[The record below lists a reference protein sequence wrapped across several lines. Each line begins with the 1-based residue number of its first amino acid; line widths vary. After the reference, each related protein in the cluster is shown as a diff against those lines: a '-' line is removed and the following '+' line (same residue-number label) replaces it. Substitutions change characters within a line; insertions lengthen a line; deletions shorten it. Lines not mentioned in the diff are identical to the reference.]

1 MIENLIYTSQRVQAA
16 HKLASELFA
25 DKKDR
30 GGQPYI
36 GHLERVAVEAVKK
49 YRNWVYSNPT
59 MEAKI
64 EDFEDVYC
72 AGLLHDVLED
82 TDYTFD
88 DFKKAFGNN
97 ITRLVFDMT
106 KPLDKK
112 TPYEDYIEW
121 ISQSDIKSICLK
133 LTDLEDNMDIKRL
146 NKPLKE
152 KDLIRLKKYHDS
164 WLYLNEKLKQF

>member
-49 YRNWVYSNPT
+49 YRNWVYSKPT

-72 AGLLHDVLED
+72 AGFLYDVFND
-82 TDYTFD
+82 TDYSL
-88 DFKKAFGNN
+88 FKLKPLLGSSAALL
-97 ITRLVFDMT
+97 ICDMT

-121 ISQSDIKSICLK
+121 ISQSNVKVICLK
-133 LTDLEDNMDIKRL
+133 LADLEDNMDIKRL
-146 NKPLKE
+146 NKPLTE
-152 KDLIRLKKYHDS
+152 KDLKRLKKYHDS